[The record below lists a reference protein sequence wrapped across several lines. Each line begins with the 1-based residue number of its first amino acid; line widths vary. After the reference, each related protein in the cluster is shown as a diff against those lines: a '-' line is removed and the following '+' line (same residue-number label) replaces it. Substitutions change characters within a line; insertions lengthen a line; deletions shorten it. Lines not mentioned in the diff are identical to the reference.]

1 MNTVLKPRR
10 VSLLISPMLPTVLS
24 PTTPPPQPRHLLP
37 STLSS
42 VRDRQPEDP
51 VAGWRPRER
60 FPRGSWPG
68 LRTALAGSPVG
79 VAESG
84 SRCFTCFALHCYGPV
99 VHLRQLPT
107 PCCHDAVAFSHR
119 RVNVPPGGD
128 FHPAVWA
135 PSQAHERGLAVRS
148 TTGSVQRLWAT
159 NPRSEQPLGDAPHLP
174 AASPLTFTRATGGA
188 EMRPFTTSPSN
199 PLLASS
205 NPS

>member
-1 MNTVLKPRR
+1 
-10 VSLLISPMLPTVLS
+10 MLPTVLS

-135 PSQAHERGLAVRS
+135 PSQAHERGRP
-148 TTGSVQRLWAT
+148 G
-159 NPRSEQPLGDAPHLP
+159 PRSRHAREP
-174 AASPLTFTRATGGA
+174 AGRGRGRPRSVTNNSGMHRQASG
-188 EMRPFTTSPSN
+188 
-199 PLLASS
+199 LALVY
-205 NPS
+205 